1 MNLLISDNGAADILP
16 EIDGGRLDLFYDPP
30 VAEDDL
36 LRHDDRV
43 YRREDRVYRDS
54 SDTYVIGDRFE
65 AFRWAIQ
72 ASAPSPR

>member
-1 MNLLISDNGAADILP
+1 MPLLMPENGAADILP
-16 EIDGGRLDLFYDPP
+16 EIEGGRLDLFYDLP

-36 LRHDDRV
+36 L
-43 YRREDRVYRDS
+43 YRDDRVYRDS
-54 SDTYVIGDRFE
+54 NDAFVVGDRFE